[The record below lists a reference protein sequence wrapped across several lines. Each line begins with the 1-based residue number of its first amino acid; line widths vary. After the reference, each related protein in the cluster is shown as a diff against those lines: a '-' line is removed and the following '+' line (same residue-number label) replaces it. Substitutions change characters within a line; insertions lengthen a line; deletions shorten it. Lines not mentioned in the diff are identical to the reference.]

1 MQWHDARSHHER
13 ALQLYVTTYV
23 DPLASSAEGAEGEE
37 PGAIPETALIYTDH
51 EDGGLFMAHFSR
63 PNEHHYRY
71 VDEYDN
77 TVDIMMAEPAIVSHI
92 NRITD

>member
-1 MQWHDARSHHER
+1 MQWQDARSHHER

-23 DPLASSAEGAEGEE
+23 DPLGLSAEGAEGEE

-63 PNEHHYRY
+63 PNEYHYRY

-77 TVDIMMAEPAIVSHI
+77 TVDIMMAELSFVSYI